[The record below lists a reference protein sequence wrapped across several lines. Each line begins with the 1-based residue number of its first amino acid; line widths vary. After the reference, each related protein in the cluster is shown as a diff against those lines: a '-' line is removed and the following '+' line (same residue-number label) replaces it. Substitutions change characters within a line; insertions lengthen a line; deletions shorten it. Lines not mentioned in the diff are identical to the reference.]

1 MGAPLLGKHFA
12 GLHSASTPAI
22 TIAAAGSFLGQVAA
36 VVQGAPVWVYIVV
49 AVAPWVPT
57 LVLEL
62 IWTYRHYRWLAVF
75 CLLVVTQ
82 SAYLL
87 EQVARMVQ
95 VHVLGRAALDAPGIF
110 GALGIERVQFLW
122 TSWAVVGMLLLVSR
136 FPRNPWLWLTLG
148 IAAWDAVG
156 PMLLGERPLA
166 QANVQFVDSVLEI
179 AALNLAFALQLGRT
193 YNAWLARAF
202 PQLPEQLLIDATGS
216 PGGGPLAARR
226 AGNARRREPV
236 HRDPRS
242 GSALARRAGR
252 PRDPAPRARPGQ
264 IVSNEGTLMV
274 AETTLELLALP
285 APAA

>member
-95 VHVLGRAALDAPGIF
+95 VHVLGRDALAAPGIF
-110 GALGIERVQFLW
+110 GALGIDRVQFVW
-122 TSWAVVGMLLLVSR
+122 TTWALVGVLLLVSR

-148 IAAWDAVG
+148 IAVWDAVG
-156 PMLLGERPLA
+156 HLILGQTPLA
-166 QANVQFVDSVLEI
+166 RADMQFIDSVIEV
-179 AALNLAFALQLGRT
+179 ATLNLAFALQLGRT

-202 PQLPEQLLIDATGS
+202 PQLP
-216 PGGGPLAARR
+216 
-226 AGNARRREPV
+226 
-236 HRDPRS
+236 
-242 GSALARRAGR
+242 
-252 PRDPAPRARPGQ
+252 
-264 IVSNEGTLMV
+264 SNC
-274 AETTLELLALP
+274 
-285 APAA
+285 